1 MSSHAELR
9 AKAAATYNSAADSYD
24 ASANTFWKRFGRSTI
39 SFRGGCSKWVR

>member
-39 SFRGGCSKWVR
+39 SFRGGCSK